1 MTTPIQ
7 LPLAKGLRKNA
18 KTADYDAE
26 LPVNMLA
33 TVGEVL
39 NAAGYMRSFPGIDFL
54 RSAAGVSRGA
64 QYNTFQGVAYRVAGN
79 SIYKGSIVRAS
90 DVAGN
95 GRVNLAHSDD
105 SQVVCANGVVTLYN
119 YDGTQEILRNWP
131 AGNPQ
136 GYPTDYD
143 IGTPIDVCRNRA
155 RYIWVK
161 GGTNTFGITDLANEA
176 HPDGFNPFYT
186 AEIKPDKLLGCG
198 MWRDFVVAFG
208 SSSIEFFSLTG
219 ATDTTSARYITQ
231 PSLMIDQ
238 GIAGTDAKCEYQGTW
253 AFVSNSSMGAPSVYL
268 MGQGEATKIST
279 IAIEKKLRQYTDE
292 QLATIYMESLN
303 FDLHTLLIIHLPDE
317 TLCFDGAGTS
327 TGPQWCVLKS
337 GTGDDVYRG
346 VDFIFENGNITV
358 GDKLVGQVGQ
368 LSYTKSGQYDDDA
381 EFILTTPL
389 AKIDRARLFDLEIEA
404 ATGAAQMATRMFIS
418 ATGDGVVF
426 GQERSLEYDAP
437 FRYDRRVLWR
447 RLGYVRKNIGFRFR
461 IVTSSP
467 VTLSGCTLRAE

>member
-7 LPLAKGLRKNA
+7 LPLAKGLSKNA
-18 KTADYDAE
+18 KTADYDAI

-39 NAAGYMRSFPGIDFL
+39 NASGYMRSFPGLNFL
-54 RSAAGVSRGA
+54 RSVVGTSRGA
-64 QYNTFQGVAYRVAGN
+64 QYNTFQSVTYRVCGD
-79 SIYKGSIVRAS
+79 SLYKGASVIAS
-90 DVAGN
+90 DVG
-95 GRVNLAHSDD
+95 GKSRVSMAHSDD
-105 SQVVCANGVVTLYN
+105 SQVVCANGAFSLYN
-119 YDGTQEILRNWP
+119 YDGTEQTLSNWP
-131 AGNPQ
+131 EGNTQ

-143 IGTPIDVCRNRA
+143 LGTPIDVCRNRA

-161 GGTNTFGITDLANEA
+161 GGTNTFGITDLTDES
-176 HPDGFNPFYT
+176 HPDGYNPFYT
-186 AEIKPDKLLGCG
+186 AEIKPDMLLGCG

-219 ATDTTSARYITQ
+219 ATDTTSARYVTQ
-231 PSLMIDQ
+231 PSLMINQ
-238 GIAGTDAKCEYQGTW
+238 GIAGTHAKCEYQDTW
-253 AFVSNSSMGAPSVYL
+253 AFVSNSSMGAPSVYV
-268 MGQGEATKIST
+268 MGQGSATKIST

-317 TLCFDGAGTS
+317 TLCFDGAGAS
-327 TGPQWCVLKS
+327 SGPQWCQLKT

-346 VDFIFENGNITV
+346 VDFIFDNGNITV
-358 GDKLVGQVGQ
+358 GDKVTGQIGE
-368 LSYTKSGQYDDDA
+368 LSYTSSGQYEDEA

-389 AKIDRARLFDLEIEA
+389 AKVDRARLFDLEIEA
-404 ATGAAQMATRMFIS
+404 ATGAAQMATRMFMS
-418 ATGDGVVF
+418 ATTDGVIF

-447 RLGYVRKNIGFRFR
+447 RLGYVRKNIGFKFR
-461 IVTSSP
+461 IVTNSP